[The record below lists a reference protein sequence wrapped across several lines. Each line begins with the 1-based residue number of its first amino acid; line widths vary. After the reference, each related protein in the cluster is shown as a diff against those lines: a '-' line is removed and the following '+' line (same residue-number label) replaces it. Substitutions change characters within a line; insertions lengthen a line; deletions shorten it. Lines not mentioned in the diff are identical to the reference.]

1 MEGTASDQP
10 MPTTELPLPE
20 LYVVPE
26 QPGGLTFA
34 FTEPPASVAGADL
47 LSGFGPM
54 DLRYVAAKH
63 LAAYRRE
70 HYLQYLLHTTAGQ
83 MQVSLTQVLLMYL
96 YAAVKLGV
104 PDAAVPTND
113 AVMQV
118 AGHLQ
123 GNMMPQDREVL
134 VTASRRFLEAPVKNI
149 KPWMIAADL
158 TGDRAGLLLCGDL
171 STAAKMM
178 TRVPSLVTDLAATQ
192 RITELCVF
200 ATSDAYFRLRRELG
214 IALGAG

>member
-1 MEGTASDQP
+1 
-10 MPTTELPLPE
+10 
-20 LYVVPE
+20 
-26 QPGGLTFA
+26 
-34 FTEPPASVAGADL
+34 
-47 LSGFGPM
+47 
-54 DLRYVAAKH
+54 
-63 LAAYRRE
+63 
-70 HYLQYLLHTTAGQ
+70 

-178 TRVPSLVTDLAATQ
+178 TRVPSLVTDLTPTQ
-192 RITELCVF
+192 RITELTVF
-200 ATSDAYFRLRRELG
+200 ATNDAYFRLRK
-214 IALGAG
+214 

>member
-1 MEGTASDQP
+1 VA
-10 MPTTELPLPE
+10 LA
-20 LYVVPE
+20 
-26 QPGGLTFA
+26 PGGIID
-34 FTEPPASVAGADL
+34 ADL
-47 LSGFGPM
+47 LPT
-54 DLRYVAAKH
+54 DAAP
-63 LAAYRRE
+63 
-70 HYLQYLLHTTAGQ
+70 
-83 MQVSLTQVLLMYL
+83 LMYSC
-96 YAAVKLGV
+96 AAVKLGV

-118 AGHLQ
+118 AGHLH
-123 GNMMPQDREVL
+123 GGMMPQDREVL

-171 STAAKMM
+171 ATAAKMM
-178 TRVPSLVTDLAATQ
+178 TRVPSLVTDLTPTQ

-200 ATSDAYFRLRRELG
+200 ATSDGYFRLRKELG